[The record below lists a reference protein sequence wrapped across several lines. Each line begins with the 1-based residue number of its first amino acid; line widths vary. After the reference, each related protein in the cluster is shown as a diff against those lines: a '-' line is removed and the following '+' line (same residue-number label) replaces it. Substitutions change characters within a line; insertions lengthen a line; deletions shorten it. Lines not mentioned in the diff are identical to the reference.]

1 MNQNVDFSSP
11 WARVTAV
18 VLGTVLA
25 LFALLIVVGA
35 LLVGIVFACGS
46 VLWAVLRGRRPGPVN
61 LRWGAAQRAC
71 TPWKRP
77 TDDVVDVL
85 AREVEQPPPH

>member
-25 LFALLIVVGA
+25 LVALLIVVGA
-35 LLVGIVFACGS
+35 LMVGVVFACGS

-61 LRWGAAQRAC
+61 LRWGAARRPR
-71 TPWKRP
+71 TPWQRP
-77 TDDVVDVL
+77 AGDVVDVL
-85 AREVEQPPPH
+85 AREVKQPPLH